1 MKIFFSI
8 LLFIGASSVFAQ
20 TPVQQLLKRMETFH
34 DLMVQKSPL
43 LDQYVHDS
51 LRYGHSNGMIETKKD
66 FLNSK
71 VTYNKISADSLEVML
86 DHQTAC
92 IRYKGDFDV
101 TMNGNRNTVHLSVL
115 EVWMKKNKQWVLLA
129 RQAVR

>member
-1 MKIFFSI
+1 
-8 LLFIGASSVFAQ
+8 
-20 TPVQQLLKRMETFH
+20 
-34 DLMVQKSPL
+34 MVQKSPL
-43 LDQYVHDS
+43 LGEYVHDS
-51 LRYGHSNGMIETKKD
+51 LRYGHSNGWIETKND

-71 VTYNKISADSLEVML
+71 VTYNKITADSLELML

-101 TMNGNRNTVHLSVL
+101 TMNGNRNTIHLSVL